1 MTSPTFESVLP
12 DWARF
17 IRIMTTR
24 WADKGGRALVFKAL
38 LAFFWATG
46 FCWAAFRTGR
56 LDRRFGWRLEYCWTN
71 IFVATSFFFLSWTTS
86 TVGTTSRTY
95 DGGWGDR
102 RQGSTGRHG
111 RPGTNISVETFS
123 VVRDW
128 TEVTTTRGI
137 AAIWTYG
144 DRGGGRLGSN
154 DRLIRHARLIS
165 GDSKHVHNHPYERG
179 DRRHGRSHW
188 LISIRHVRLISG
200 DSKHVHQHLVQ
211 SSGITWAKNFQFN
224 IEKEDKGRGSK
235 YQKDV
240 HLKTPMIMTT
250 SRIFEYIIYN

>member
-1 MTSPTFESVLP
+1 MTSSTFESVLP

-24 WADKGGRALVFKAL
+24 WADKGRRAFVLKARF
-38 LAFFWATG
+38 AFSWTTG

-56 LDRRFGWRLEYCWTN
+56 LGWRLGWRLQYCWTN
-71 IFVATSFFFLSWTTS
+71 IFVVTFCIFLSWTTS

-95 DGGWGDR
+95 DGGRGDR
-102 RQGSTGRHG
+102 RHGSTGRHG

-123 VVRDW
+123 VV
-128 TEVTTTRGI
+128 VLYYTTSRAI
-137 AAIWTYG
+137 AAYWTYG
-144 DRGGGRLGSN
+144 DRGGRRLGSN
-154 DRLIRHARLIS
+154 DRLIRHARLVS
-165 GDSKHVHNHPYERG
+165 GHSKHVQNHLYERG

-211 SSGITWAKNFQFN
+211 SSGITWAKNIQLN
-224 IEKEDKGRGSK
+224 IGKEDRGRGSK
-235 YQKDV
+235 
-240 HLKTPMIMTT
+240 
-250 SRIFEYIIYN
+250 